1 MIDRRHFMKKAAG
14 SLAALGGLSL
24 LQRAGLAAAKDVEDA
39 TIMDALS
46 GKEALIKKTYRPPNY
61 ETPVNYFDV
70 AFTPNNRFFV
80 RYHNAVI
87 PEVKAS
93 EWRLRVGGDAVRT
106 PLEFSLEQLRKDFK
120 PVEIAALCLCS
131 GNRRG
136 LFQPPVPGV
145 QWGSGAMG
153 NARWRG
159 VRLKDVLAKAG
170 IDKSALEVS
179 LDGADSGVLK
189 TTPDFVKSLPLAKAL
204 DENTLIAFEM
214 NGEAL
219 PHWNGF
225 PARLIIPG
233 WTATY
238 WMKHLTA
245 VNVISKPLD
254 NFWMKTAYRIPKDRF
269 PSGQFSSQETETNM
283 PITEIVVNSLITNLV
298 DGHTLPATKLL
309 EIKGV
314 AWDGGNGIA
323 QVEVSTDGGISWQQ
337 AKLKQDFGRFSWR
350 QWYQAFEPK
359 GSGEYQ
365 IMARATSHSG
375 VTQPL
380 EPIPNPSG
388 YHHNAVQKI
397 TIQLA

>member
-1 MIDRRHFMKKAAG
+1 MIDRRHFIKKAAG
-14 SLAALGGLSL
+14 SLAALGGLCL
-24 LQRAGLAAAKDVEDA
+24 LQRSGLAAVNAEKSQILD
-39 TIMDALS
+39 TLP

-61 ETPVNYFDV
+61 ETPVNYFDEP
-70 AFTPNNRFFV
+70 FTPNNRFFV

-87 PEVKAS
+87 PEVNAS
-93 EWRLRVGGDAVRT
+93 EWRLRIGGDAVGK
-106 PLEFSLEQLRKDFK
+106 PLEFTLEQLRKDFK
-120 PVEIAALCLCS
+120 HVEIAALCLCS

-136 LFQPPVPGV
+136 LFEPPVPGV

-153 NARWRG
+153 NALWRG
-159 VRLKDVLAKAG
+159 VRLKDVLAGAG
-170 IDKSALEVS
+170 VEKSALEVT

-189 TTPDFVKSLPLAKAL
+189 TTPDFVKSLPIAKAL

-214 NGEAL
+214 NGEPL

-254 NFWMKTAYRIPKDRF
+254 NYWMKTAYRIPKDLF
-269 PSGQFSSQETETNM
+269 PGGQFSTQETDTTM
-283 PITEIVVNSLITNLV
+283 PITEMVVNSLITNLV
-298 DGHTLPATKLL
+298 DGQSLPANKPI

-314 AWDGGNGIA
+314 AWDQGAGIEK
-323 QVEVSTDGGISWQQ
+323 VEISTDGGIGWHQTT
-337 AKLKQDFGRFSWR
+337 LKQDYGRFSWR
-350 QWYQAFEPK
+350 QWQHVFEPK
-359 GSGEYQ
+359 RPGEYR
-365 IMARATSHSG
+365 IMARAASKSG
-375 VTQPL
+375 ASQPL
-380 EPIPNPSG
+380 EPVPNPSG

-397 TIQLA
+397 TIHLA